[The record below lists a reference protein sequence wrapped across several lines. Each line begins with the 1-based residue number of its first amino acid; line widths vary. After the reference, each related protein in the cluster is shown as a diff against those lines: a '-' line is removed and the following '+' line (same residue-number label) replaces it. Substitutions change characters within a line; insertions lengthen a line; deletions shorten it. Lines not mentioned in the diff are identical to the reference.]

1 MNTTTTNSIKETQT
15 ISKFF
20 KDIYK
25 KSDKLIGYFLL
36 SYFVFGLLLAFWYD
50 TWIIAIGVGGL
61 CTACFFLA
69 TKLFPDSTINQ
80 YVASAAVG
88 IYVAQYIYQMHGMF
102 EMHFFAF
109 IGATLMISYQNW
121 KSLIPVG
128 LIVAVHHGLFAY
140 LEYIGN
146 DKIYFTT
153 DQYDMGLQAFI
164 FHVVLAVIILF
175 ICGLWSYQLE
185 QNTIN
190 NTKNI
195 LIVEELSN
203 TMMKNMEFANELA
216 NGKTTTAYTPD
227 ADDVLGEALLKI
239 KEKLNR

>member
-1 MNTTTTNSIKETQT
+1 MNSTTESLNNEAQT
-15 ISKFF
+15 MNKFF
-20 KDIYK
+20 RQVYQR
-25 KSDKLIGYFLL
+25 SNKLIGYFLI
-36 SYFVFGLLLAFWYD
+36 SYFVFGLIIAFWYD
-50 TWIIAIGVGGL
+50 TWVIAIGVGGL
-61 CTACFFLA
+61 CTVSFFLA
-69 TKLFPDSTINQ
+69 TKLFPDSKVNQ

-88 IYVAQYIYQMHGMF
+88 IYTAQFIYQMHGLF

-128 LIVAVHHGLFAY
+128 LIVAIHHGLFAY
-140 LEYIGN
+140 LEYSGN

-153 DQYDMGLQAFI
+153 DQYDMSLEAFL
-164 FHVVLAVIILF
+164 FHILLAVVILF

-203 TMMKNMEFANELA
+203 TMMKNMEFASELA
-216 NGKTTTAYTPD
+216 DGKTGTDYRPLK
-227 ADDVLGEALLKI
+227 DDVLGEALLKI
-239 KEKLNR
+239 RNRMR

>member
-1 MNTTTTNSIKETQT
+1 MNTATNSNKEEQT
-15 ISKFF
+15 INRFF
-20 KDIYK
+20 KEVYK
-25 KSDKLIGYFLL
+25 KSDKLIGYFLI
-36 SYFVFGLLLAFWYD
+36 SYFIFGLIIAFWYN
-50 TWIIAIGVGGL
+50 TWVIAIGVGGL
-61 CTACFFLA
+61 CTLSFFLA
-69 TKLFPDSTINQ
+69 TKLFPDSRVNQ

-88 IYVAQYIYQMHGMF
+88 IYVAQYIYQMHGLF

-128 LIVAVHHGLFAY
+128 LIVAIHHGLFAY
-140 LEYIGN
+140 LEYSGN

-164 FHVVLAVIILF
+164 FHVVLAVVILF

-195 LIVEELSN
+195 LIMEEMNN
-203 TMMKNMEFANELA
+203 TIIKNMEFASELA
-216 NGKTTTAYTPD
+216 DGKTEINYEHQK
-227 ADDVLGEALLKI
+227 DDVLGDALLKI
-239 KEKLNR
+239 RDRLKK

>member
-1 MNTTTTNSIKETQT
+1 MSTATNSNKEEQT
-15 ISKFF
+15 INRFF
-20 KDIYK
+20 KEVYK
-25 KSDKLIGYFLL
+25 KSDKLIGYFLI
-36 SYFVFGLLLAFWYD
+36 SYFIFGLIIAFWYN
-50 TWIIAIGVGGL
+50 TWVIAIGVGGL
-61 CTACFFLA
+61 CTLSFFLA
-69 TKLFPDSTINQ
+69 TKLFPDSRVNQ

-88 IYVAQYIYQMHGMF
+88 IYVAQYIYQMHGLF

-140 LEYIGN
+140 LEYSGN

-164 FHVVLAVIILF
+164 FHVVLAVVILF

-195 LIVEELSN
+195 LIMEEMNN
-203 TMMKNMEFANELA
+203 TIIKNMEFANELA
-216 NGKTTTAYTPD
+216 NGKTDINYEHQQ
-227 ADDVLGEALLKI
+227 DDVLGDALLKI
-239 KEKLNR
+239 RDRLKK